1 MPDKEML
8 GFSFSFRGITEITLC
23 TLTLKDWSFY
33 RSSTKAPEV
42 YIYLLGTLI
51 SCSWHDSFWD
61 REGSRT
67 AAILSQ
73 AGGSC
78 NTLKPPV
85 EPCQGRLSC
94 QHIFYLPCLLTQP
107 ALPRSCASTLVP
119 LAARE
124 LLSLSNTF
132 SLAGFALLL
141 LPGARACAS

>member
-1 MPDKEML
+1 ML
-8 GFSFSFRGITEITLC
+8 RFSFSFRDITEITLC
-23 TLTLKDWSFY
+23 TLILQVWSFY
-33 RSSTKAPEV
+33 RSSTEALKV

-51 SCSWHDSFWD
+51 SCSWHDSFRD
-61 REGSRT
+61 REESRT

-85 EPCQGRLSC
+85 EPCQGRLSR

-107 ALPRSCASTLVP
+107 ALPRSCASTLMP

-132 SLAGFALLL
+132 SLAGFPLLL
-141 LPGARACAS
+141 LPGARVCAS